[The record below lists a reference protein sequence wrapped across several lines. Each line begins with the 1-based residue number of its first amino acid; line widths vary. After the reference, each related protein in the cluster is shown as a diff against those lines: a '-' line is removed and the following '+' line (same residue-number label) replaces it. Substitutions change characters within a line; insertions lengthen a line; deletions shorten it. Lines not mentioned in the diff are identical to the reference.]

1 MENIMHNPYLELAN
15 RVSNLESQNL
25 LILEKL
31 DLILQNMGKVKLNDK
46 FNIKGQKKASKILEL
61 SVETLQNRIEESKV
75 LKNEIHYRLTVS
87 KNDRKRYFFNE
98 SALYSVKGLI

>member
-1 MENIMHNPYLELAN
+1 MYNLYLEL
-15 RVSNLESQNL
+15 VSRIDNLESQNHS
-25 LILEKL
+25 ILEELKS
-31 DLILQNMGKVKLNDK
+31 IRQNIEKVKLNDE

-61 SVETLQNRIEESKV
+61 SVETLQNRIEEAKV

>member
-61 SVETLQNRIEESKV
+61 SVETLQNRIEEAKV

>member
-31 DLILQNMGKVKLNDK
+31 DLILQNMGKVKLNDE

-61 SVETLQNRIEESKV
+61 SVETLQNRIEEAKV

>member
-1 MENIMHNPYLELAN
+1 MHNPYLELAN

-31 DLILQNMGKVKLNDK
+31 DLILQNMGKVKLNDE

-61 SVETLQNRIEESKV
+61 SIETLQNRIEEAKV